1 MPLYT
6 FRDKTTGEEWDE
18 LLSFSGREELL
29 KDPNIEQVITAP
41 AIISGISGITHKTD
55 SGFKD
60 MLSRVAEANPHSPMA
75 QTHGSKGIRESKT
88 RAAVNKARAR
98 QPR

>member
-41 AIISGISGITHKTD
+41 AIISGISGVTHKTD

-60 MLSRVAEANPHSPMA
+60 MMSRIAEANPHSPMA